1 MGSLANMSGLAG
13 HNWYVDRFNAR
24 QRMLKTIPDD
34 KEHKQIVWVD
44 KAYNPTD
51 LRASFPVPRHNP
63 LVSSQTY
70 KPDHEEIL
78 PHVQKIE
85 GCIVS
90 SPYPST
96 VATRCEDSHTLT
108 AMLPTT
114 GIPIKQRPPNWGT
127 ASGGPPIL
135 YNTRKH
141 NRYHKFSSPMT
152 RYVDQMHHTNKLLN
166 SISDIMLIFAQ
177 R

>member
-24 QRMLKTIPDD
+24 QRMLQSIPDD

-70 KPDHEEIL
+70 KPDH
-78 PHVQKIE
+78 
-85 GCIVS
+85 
-90 SPYPST
+90 
-96 VATRCEDSHTLT
+96 EDSHTLT

-152 RYVDQMHHTNKLLN
+152 RYVDQMHHTNKLFKLH
-166 SISDIMLIFAQ
+166 
-177 R
+177 

>member
-24 QRMLKTIPDD
+24 QRMLQSIPDD

-114 GIPIKQRPPNWGT
+114 GFRSNKGHPIGVQRRVGHQSCT
-127 ASGGPPIL
+127 IL
-135 YNTRKH
+135 ENITDTI
-141 NRYHKFSSPMT
+141 SSVV
-152 RYVDQMHHTNKLLN
+152 R
-166 SISDIMLIFAQ
+166 
-177 R
+177 